1 MSIREFDVFCCSG
14 YLDTCSLGVKNSW
27 IFSLPCKEIW
37 RTIDGF
43 RLELIGTWSSGW
55 GVASFTTTVG
65 TRESADGLGEEDF
78 IEDILRISLNFLY
91 ITIFQNSPKV
101 FVFSKMKKSTIVES
115 YLKLEKLCF
124 AVINWLAGDDGGASW
139 GNTLVIK
146 KLSGIPNLLKARQ
159 RPKVTGIKLSQY
171 QLGSSTES
179 LAFSMA
185 STHFSSNDIWASKII
200 VRNPPSTTAMSLK
213 RVLRAKAK
221 TSATGKAKIKKLKR
235 K

>member
-101 FVFSKMKKSTIVES
+101 FSFK
-115 YLKLEKLCF
+115 
-124 AVINWLAGDDGGASW
+124 N
-139 GNTLVIK
+139 IK
-146 KLSGIPNLLKARQ
+146 KYNCWILPKIREALFCGDQLTRRRWRRCLLREHSSDQKVIWN
-159 RPKVTGIKLSQY
+159 PKSAQ
-171 QLGSSTES
+171 SST
-179 LAFSMA
+179 
-185 STHFSSNDIWASKII
+185 
-200 VRNPPSTTAMSLK
+200 
-213 RVLRAKAK
+213 KAK
-221 TSATGKAKIKKLKR
+221 GHRNQAVTIPTRIVYGIFGLFNGQHTFFQ
-235 K
+235 